1 MLKDIGNIDGLFF
14 RELPSYFVEYRL
26 IFSDFEAIKALID
39 RWGLLYQGEKRFDKR
54 QLLDYSKRRKIS
66 DLNRVERLLIR
77 QSRIDMRSEVYWQ
90 LENRKV
96 KEMDNHV
103 QTVAEILYRA
113 TLCEVAI

>member
-1 MLKDIGNIDGLFF
+1 MLKAIDNEEGIFY
-14 RELPSYFVEYRL
+14 RELPSYFKEYRL
-26 IFSDFEAIKALID
+26 FFKDFEPIKDLID
-39 RWGLLYQGEKRFDKR
+39 RWGVLYQGEKRFDKR

-77 QSRIDMRSEVYWQ
+77 QSRIEMRSEVYWQ

-96 KEMDNHV
+96 KEMDNNV

>member
-14 RELPSYFVEYRL
+14 RELPSYFIEYRL
-26 IFSDFEAIKALID
+26 AFTDFETIKELID
-39 RWGLLYQGEKRFDKR
+39 YWGLLYKGEKRFDKR
-54 QLLDYSKRRKIS
+54 QLLDYSRKRKIS

-77 QSRIDMRSEVYWQ
+77 QSRIEMRSSLYWQ

-96 KEMDNHV
+96 KEMDKNV

-113 TLCEVAI
+113 KLCEVAV